1 MQHLRGKTA
10 FVTGG
15 ASGIGLGIVK
25 VLANEG
31 MNVVFTW
38 LRKDQLDEAMAYFA
52 ERPHQQVYPI
62 QLDVTDRE
70 AYARAADEVQ
80 RVFAV
85 PNLLVNNAGVGLRGS
100 MERATYDD
108 WDWVLGVNLGGVVN
122 GIVTFLPRMLATGQE
137 GQIVNVSSMSGIAAI
152 GQVGVYTTSKFAIMG
167 LTEALRTDLANTPIG
182 VSVYCPGTVKSSIA
196 EAFKLRPAKFS
207 RSGFSPP
214 QIVPGAPPHPMMQH
228 AMDPLDAAQ
237 HVLRGIRNNELF
249 IMSHAEYRDVMSARH
264 HALMGALPEGTPD
277 AARVESSRSILSN
290 RIYFEAALSREAA
303 EGLASTREVEVLSPH
318 PESGFE
324 SARRGVKP

>member
-1 MQHLRGKTA
+1 MKHLRGKTA

-25 VLANEG
+25 ALANEG
-31 MNVVFTW
+31 MNVAFTW
-38 LRKDQLDEAMAYFA
+38 LRQDQLDDAMAWFA
-52 ERPHQQVYPI
+52 QRPHQQVYPLE
-62 QLDVTDRE
+62 LDVTDRE

-80 RVFAV
+80 RVFSV
-85 PNLLVNNAGVGLRGS
+85 PHVLVNNAGVGLRGS

-137 GQIVNVSSMSGIAAI
+137 GHIVNVSSMGGVAAL
-152 GQVGVYTTSKFAIMG
+152 GQVGVYTTSKFAIVG
-167 LTEALRTDLANTPIG
+167 LTEALRSDLADTPIG
-182 VSVYCPGTVKSSIA
+182 VSVYCPGTVKSSIH
-196 EAFKLRPAKFS
+196 EAFKLRPAKFA

-214 QIVPGAPPHPMMQH
+214 QVVPGAPPPPMMQH
-228 AMDPLDAAQ
+228 AMEATDAARY
-237 HVLRGIRNNELF
+237 VLDGIRNNQLF
-249 IMSHAEYRDVMSARH
+249 ILSHPEYRDVMSARH
-264 HALMGALPEGTPD
+264 NALLAALPEEPQD

-290 RIYFEAALSREAA
+290 RIYFESALAPDEDLEVISR
-303 EGLASTREVEVLSPH
+303 H
-318 PESGFE
+318 PESGFQ

>member
-1 MQHLRGKTA
+1 MKHLRGKTA

-25 VLANEG
+25 TLANEG

-38 LRKDQLDEAMAYFA
+38 LRQDQLDEAMAYFA

-62 QLDVTDRE
+62 KLDVTDRE
-70 AYARAADEVQ
+70 AFARAADEVQ
-80 RVFAV
+80 RVFGV
-85 PNLLVNNAGVGLRGS
+85 PHVLVNNAGVGLRGS
-100 MERATYDD
+100 MERATFDD

-122 GIVTFLPRMLATGQE
+122 GIVTFLPRMLEADQE
-137 GQIVNVSSMSGIAAI
+137 GHIVNVSSMSGLAAL
-152 GQVGVYTTSKFAIMG
+152 GQVGVYTTSKFAIIG
-167 LTEALRTDLANTPIG
+167 LTEALRTDLANTQIG

-196 EAFKLRPAKFS
+196 EAFKLRPAKFA
-207 RSGFSPP
+207 RSGFTPP
-214 QIVPGAPPHPMMQH
+214 QIVPGAPPPPMMQH
-228 AMDPLDAAQ
+228 AMEAVDAAQ
-237 HVLRGIRNNELF
+237 YVLKGIRNNELY

-264 HALMGALPEGTPD
+264 HALMASLPEETPD

-290 RIYFEAALSREAA
+290 RIYFETALASHA
-303 EGLASTREVEVLSPH
+303 EDLASTREVEVLSLH
-318 PESGFE
+318 PESGSE